1 MTSQSGRAAARAAI
15 ISLCRRRASLPHS
28 RLIAAASS
36 FRFFRSSLLP
46 LRSARLYHQLCCS
59 FLIASSAS
67 SWMALHSA
75 ECAYC
80 AGNRCS

>member
-1 MTSQSGRAAARAAI
+1 MTSQPGRAAARAAI

-36 FRFFRSSLLP
+36 FRFLPSSP
-46 LRSARLYHQLCCS
+46 LYRHLCCS

-67 SWMALHSA
+67 SRMALHSA
-75 ECAYC
+75 ECAYSGC
-80 AGNRCS
+80 LREGAKSYV